1 MKKNKH
7 FLNIALTTG
16 LILTLTACGKGADTG
31 KPDDTP
37 QTTQQSTAQDTGSSQ
52 DAGSSETNSDESGYK
67 LTVPAKLTGKLNLI
81 ELEDRDPSVLRGV
94 KIWGNSVGTADDING
109 KEYSLDDVRC
119 IFVLNEW
126 VEFNPDTDKDYGI
139 RVWILKHRDD
149 HEYYADCKFSDQM
162 PYFVTYCD
170 LHYPEDVDTPDEWG
184 WGSFYLNPED
194 CEPAYYD
201 FVFTYDGKAIATL
214 VTRFYEE
221 GELNDK
227 SGAELEALMHE

>member
-1 MKKNKH
+1 MKKNKK
-7 FLNIALTTG
+7 FFCMLFTAGMVLALA
-16 LILTLTACGKGADTG
+16 ACGKGSDSA
-31 KPDDTP
+31 KPDASA
-37 QTTQQSTAQDTGSSQ
+37 QTAAQSTAQDSGSSR
-52 DAGSSETNSDESGYK
+52 DDGSSTTSDSGYK

-81 ELEDRDPSVLRGV
+81 ELEDRDTSVLRGT
-94 KIWGNSVGTADDING
+94 KIWGNSVGSNDDING
-109 KEYSLDDVRC
+109 KDFSLDDVRC

-126 VEFNPDTDKDYGI
+126 VEFCPDIDKDYGL

-149 HEYYADCKFSDQM
+149 HEYYADCKFSDLM

-170 LHYPEDVDTPDEWG
+170 LHYPEDVDTPDEWA

-201 FVFTYDGKAIATL
+201 FVFTYEGKAIATL